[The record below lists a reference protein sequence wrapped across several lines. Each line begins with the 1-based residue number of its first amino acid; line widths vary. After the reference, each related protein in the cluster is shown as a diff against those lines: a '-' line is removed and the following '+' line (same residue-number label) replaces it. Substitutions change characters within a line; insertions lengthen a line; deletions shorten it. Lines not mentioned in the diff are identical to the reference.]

1 MLSTSYVAY
10 GSRHEN
16 GLKIRLM
23 SGNGPGVEPGRVE
36 ARVSLFTLVLQSGY
50 VLPRE
55 EYWGTG
61 MRIGT
66 VCR

>member
-1 MLSTSYVAY
+1 MDEADEA
-10 GSRHEN
+10 RARA
-16 GLKIRLM
+16 I
-23 SGNGPGVEPGRVE
+23 GVELGRVE
-36 ARVSLFTLVLQSGY
+36 SRVSLFTLVLQSY

-61 MRIGT
+61 MRIGKPCT